1 MSNVKYPVV
10 NGKKQCADCK
20 QMKPVAQFHKA
31 RKHYTTSCR
40 SCRAIY
46 FAEYR
51 QRPEVKS
58 AALEYTRAYRKDP
71 THREKQNENC
81 RRYRKTPASKSI
93 RNAARKAWTARE
105 KQKAVDYK
113 GGKCVGCGYGGCLAA
128 LDFHHLNPKEK
139 EGLKAHWSFEK
150 NRKELD
156 KCVLVCVRCHREVH
170 AGARTL

>member
-1 MSNVKYPVV
+1 MPNVKYPVV
-10 NGKKQCADCK
+10 NGKKKCADCK
-20 QMKPVAQFHKA
+20 RMKPVSEFHKA
-31 RKHYTTSCR
+31 RNHYTTSCR
-40 SCRAIY
+40 SCRSAY

-51 QRPEVKS
+51 QRPEVKL
-58 AALEYTRAYRKDP
+58 AAIEYTRAYRKDP
-71 THREKQNENC
+71 KHREKQNENC

-156 KCVLVCVRCHREVH
+156 KCVLVCVRCHREIH